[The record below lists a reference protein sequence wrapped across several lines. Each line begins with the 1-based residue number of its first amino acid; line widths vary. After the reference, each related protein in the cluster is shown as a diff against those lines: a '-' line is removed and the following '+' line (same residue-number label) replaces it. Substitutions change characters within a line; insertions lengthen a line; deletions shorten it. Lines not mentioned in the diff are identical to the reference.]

1 MSSRIANQKFQV
13 WMKADQ
19 YERFLKELQTFG
31 GATITEQFQN
41 FWNWYLYAKQ
51 EGKLLKPETQETVKR
66 DPDAPNCAYHVLSDD
81 KWFCDVK
88 KIEREVCI
96 SRYRRHCSEGKKC
109 LPEKLEPRPRPAR
122 FIKDDSGRGKV
133 DWGDERNGGFFNF
146 SER

>member
-1 MSSRIANQKFQV
+1 LRTNKLFQV
-13 WMKADQ
+13 WLNPDLST
-19 YERFLKELQTFG
+19 FLTKELQTFG
-31 GATITEQFQN
+31 GANVKEQFET
-41 FWNWYLYAKQ
+41 FLNWYQQAKQ